1 MVEGGITM
9 QNTPA
14 TSSTAPRIRQAV
26 RTANA
31 KTAPPALPRAP
42 LLHGLNRAVLW
53 QLAACGTGLLL
64 SAGQVYGGAAPFGL
78 GLLLGCGNTY
88 APAAALGCLA
98 GLLLFQPLDTALKL
112 AGACIGALTARIVG
126 RQLGQTGFL
135 PGAACG
141 VGVLLL
147 EQGLVTLVG
156 GASPADTASLLCSAA
171 LAVLVGLGIHKLH
184 IGTPHGACLWAAM
197 AAACLQRAALP
208 GFAPGLAGAAFCSL
222 CCACAG
228 SLEHTAV
235 LALVFPPPAPPVGTQ
250 SLTSAARKL
259 SGVADTL
266 SDIAET
272 VNAVCS
278 CQMPPR
284 GESYDYV
291 VEFCAQHL
299 CQNCARR
306 NTCWVQGY
314 STAMDGLY
322 ALRGALEHTGRVELE
337 DLPGQLSTCVHP
349 ADLCATVSHG
359 YRLWCSRRQTR
370 ARAELLRTALTE
382 QYSAMATALAQMAAR
397 LGRAGLPDPRR
408 EARTTQLFASLG
420 LEPLECTVLTDLAG
434 RVTAAVTLPR
444 TSFTPG
450 ECRALAEEMGR
461 ICRRDFDPPE
471 VTNCRTVTMLHFGER
486 PLYRAVFG
494 LASRPAPPETVSGDA
509 CRQFCDSAG
518 RAQMLLCDGMGT
530 GKPAAVDGQMAAKL
544 TAQLL
549 QAGFAAESAARLV
562 NVALGLK
569 NAGQESGATLD
580 LLTLDLYTGRAGLF
594 KAGAAPSFLCR
605 AGVVRTLDGASLP
618 MGVLPTVTGR
628 STALTLDVGDTV
640 MMVSDGALCDG
651 SAWLC
656 DQLTLSTRLGQS
668 PQQTAEAVAASAVR
682 RSGARQDD
690 ITVAIVRLERQKS

>member
-1 MVEGGITM
+1 
-9 QNTPA
+9 
-14 TSSTAPRIRQAV
+14 
-26 RTANA
+26 
-31 KTAPPALPRAP
+31 
-42 LLHGLNRAVLW
+42 
-53 QLAACGTGLLL
+53 
-64 SAGQVYGGAAPFGL
+64 
-78 GLLLGCGNTY
+78 
-88 APAAALGCLA
+88 
-98 GLLLFQPLDTALKL
+98 
-112 AGACIGALTARIVG
+112 
-126 RQLGQTGFL
+126 
-135 PGAACG
+135 
-141 VGVLLL
+141 
-147 EQGLVTLVG
+147 
-156 GASPADTASLLCSAA
+156 
-171 LAVLVGLGIHKLH
+171 
-184 IGTPHGACLWAAM
+184 
-197 AAACLQRAALP
+197 
-208 GFAPGLAGAAFCSL
+208 
-222 CCACAG
+222 
-228 SLEHTAV
+228 
-235 LALVFPPPAPPVGTQ
+235 
-250 SLTSAARKL
+250 
-259 SGVADTL
+259 
-266 SDIAET
+266 
-272 VNAVCS
+272 
-278 CQMPPR
+278 MPPR

-322 ALRGALEHTGRVELE
+322 ALRGALEHNGRVELE

-682 RSGARQDD
+682 RSGAHQDD

>member
-1 MVEGGITM
+1 M

-171 LAVLVGLGIHKLH
+171 LAAPNLTGVLTL
-184 IGTPHGACLWAAM
+184 
-197 AAACLQRAALP
+197 
-208 GFAPGLAGAAFCSL
+208 GLAAGAGLLGFLL
-222 CCACAG
+222 CP
-228 SLEHTAV
+228 EQ
-235 LALVFPPPAPPVGTQ
+235 ALRAVFPPPAPPVGTQ

-322 ALRGALEHTGRVELE
+322 ALRGALEHNGRVELE

>member
-1 MVEGGITM
+1 MCPRVGYFLTRYPQSEMIILCISSQRLFGI
-9 QNTPA
+9 
-14 TSSTAPRIRQAV
+14 
-26 RTANA
+26 
-31 KTAPPALPRAP
+31 
-42 LLHGLNRAVLW
+42 
-53 QLAACGTGLLL
+53 
-64 SAGQVYGGAAPFGL
+64 
-78 GLLLGCGNTY
+78 
-88 APAAALGCLA
+88 
-98 GLLLFQPLDTALKL
+98 LLF
-112 AGACIGALTARIVG
+112 CIEIIAISEFEEFQVGILT
-126 RQLGQTGFL
+126 
-135 PGAACG
+135 
-141 VGVLLL
+141 VGVMRDTFQTT
-147 EQGLVTLVG
+147 EQ
-156 GASPADTASLLCSAA
+156 
-171 LAVLVGLGIHKLH
+171 
-184 IGTPHGACLWAAM
+184 
-197 AAACLQRAALP
+197 
-208 GFAPGLAGAAFCSL
+208 
-222 CCACAG
+222 
-228 SLEHTAV
+228 
-235 LALVFPPPAPPVGTQ
+235 Q
-250 SLTSAARKL
+250 SLTHCIQICTQRVQQHYQILRRISFHTIIITGACQR
-259 SGVADTL
+259 
-266 SDIAET
+266 IIQNFIET
-272 VNAVCS
+272 
-278 CQMPPR
+278 
-284 GESYDYV
+284 
-291 VEFCAQHL
+291 
-299 CQNCARR
+299 
-306 NTCWVQGY
+306 T
-314 STAMDGLY
+314 T
-322 ALRGALEHTGRVELE
+322 
-337 DLPGQLSTCVHP
+337 
-349 ADLCATVSHG
+349 
-359 YRLWCSRRQTR
+359 
-370 ARAELLRTALTE
+370 
-382 QYSAMATALAQMAAR
+382 
-397 LGRAGLPDPRR
+397 GLPDPRR